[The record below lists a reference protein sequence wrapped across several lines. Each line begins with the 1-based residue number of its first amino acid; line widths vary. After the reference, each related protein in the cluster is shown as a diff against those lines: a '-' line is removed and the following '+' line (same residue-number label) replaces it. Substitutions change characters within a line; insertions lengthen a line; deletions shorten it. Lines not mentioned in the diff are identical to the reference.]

1 MDMPTGD
8 RAENWSACKLVNP
21 VAHVTNSAATNVMMT
36 GARTRVH
43 FGFRST
49 EFVVE
54 GVDVQQRNGY
64 RQYLE
69 TIVEP
74 TERKQT
80 PWPRS
85 NDGSIDAA
93 GERFSGFKSFLLLNP
108 AAKEMI
114 TRVCASTLLLTE
126 NDGVAPQKHLRYET
140 ILGHGRALRPSLP
153 LSLGRLHPNLLHV
166 LEHHVAVPIERFHAF
181 PHATLCLG
189 YRRT

>member
-1 MDMPTGD
+1 MLRHMELTYGRIPFPFFTQSLSLSHRYAYFLYKITSGLLLRMDMPTGD

-69 TIVEP
+69 
-74 TERKQT
+74 
-80 PWPRS
+80 
-85 NDGSIDAA
+85 
-93 GERFSGFKSFLLLNP
+93 
-108 AAKEMI
+108 
-114 TRVCASTLLLTE
+114 
-126 NDGVAPQKHLRYET
+126 
-140 ILGHGRALRPSLP
+140 
-153 LSLGRLHPNLLHV
+153 
-166 LEHHVAVPIERFHAF
+166 
-181 PHATLCLG
+181 G
-189 YRRT
+189 YR